1 ASSGDRSQVPDRP
14 AERAPCP
21 ELNRIGGAGPRAP
34 KRAAASVCADRS
46 GLEQPPVPAGH
57 RARSAGSSI
66 ARAVGAWRSRA
77 QRMKRVLL
85 VDDEPSILVA
95 LRSLVERRGWE
106 ALVASSGIEALA
118 LLDGTGGRPD
128 AVVTDFSMPGMDGL
142 ELLAAIRR
150 RDRHLPV

>member
-1 ASSGDRSQVPDRP
+1 
-14 AERAPCP
+14 
-21 ELNRIGGAGPRAP
+21 
-34 KRAAASVCADRS
+34 
-46 GLEQPPVPAGH
+46 
-57 RARSAGSSI
+57 
-66 ARAVGAWRSRA
+66 
-77 QRMKRVLL
+77 MKRVLL

-106 ALVASSGIEALA
+106 ALVARSGIEALA

-150 RDRHLPV
+150 RDRHLPVILLTAHGSERLASGARQAGACAFLAKPFDIDELSQALEGALREAPARG